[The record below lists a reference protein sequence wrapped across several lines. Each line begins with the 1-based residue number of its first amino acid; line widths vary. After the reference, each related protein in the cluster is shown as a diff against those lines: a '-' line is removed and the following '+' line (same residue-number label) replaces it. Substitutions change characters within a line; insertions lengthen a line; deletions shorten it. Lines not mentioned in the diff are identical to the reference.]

1 MFPAKGAVEIREN
14 LKRAKTGHSL
24 ASLKRE
30 KLVFAVGGFNGK
42 QQLKDVEL
50 YHTATQK
57 WEWFSPISTKRSNV
71 GVVGVDPWQIL
82 YVFGGFSDPKGVL
95 ATAERFD
102 YRNPGKGWRKFEVQL
117 DDWHALEN
125 PQAAQLTKDRVI
137 VFGGNNSSDTFQLVF
152 GRDGVVTHA
161 ELADCYLDAPTAHKR
176 VGRRIFA
183 SSANLGVLVLGGR
196 ECNWVKNQ

>member
-1 MFPAKGAVEIREN
+1 MPAHLGFINLRGSALLTGGYKDNQYVREVVEVFPAKGAVEIREN

-71 GVVGVDPWQIL
+71 GVVG
-82 YVFGGFSDPKGVL
+82 
-95 ATAERFD
+95 E
-102 YRNPGKGWRKFEVQL
+102 
-117 DDWHALEN
+117 H
-125 PQAAQLTKDRVI
+125 
-137 VFGGNNSSDTFQLVF
+137 
-152 GRDGVVTHA
+152 RDQPRIGIRT
-161 ELADCYLDAPTAHKR
+161 
-176 VGRRIFA
+176 GRRVRYLQRWYA
-183 SSANLGVLVLGGR
+183 LY
-196 ECNWVKNQ
+196 